1 MKFRWIVVAAIG
13 AAVLGAGPAAAK
25 HEKYRKHYSKQYCKD
40 RAHTFSWSEF
50 LSFRQPVPAWN
61 GCAPPVYF
69 NGEFAGQDPD
79 PNVRLQLRRD
89 MGQDYHMRGP

>member
-1 MKFRWIVVAAIG
+1 MKFRWILAAAIG

-25 HEKYRKHYSKQYCKD
+25 HEKYRKHYSRQYCKD

-50 LSFRQPVPAWN
+50 LSFHQPAPAWN
-61 GCAPPVYF
+61 GCAPPVYV
-69 NGEFAGQDPD
+69 NGDFAGQDPD
-79 PNVRLQLRRD
+79 PNVRLQLQRD